1 MTTPTTNWGI
11 IAPGRI
17 AHKFAQDL
25 QHVAGAKLTAVA
37 SRDLG
42 RAQAFAA
49 QYDAPHVY
57 GSYEAILECPDLDV
71 VYIASPHTGH
81 FEQTLMCLNAGVAVL
96 CEKPFAMNTPE
107 VQEMVELARTKKVF
121 LMEALWSRFMPT
133 ILKTR
138 ELIETGAIGKLI
150 GVKADFGFKAPFD
163 PQVRTFNKEL
173 GGGALLDIGI
183 YPLFLSYVALG
194 MPTQI
199 AALAVFGPTGI
210 DESTAMSLKYAD
222 GTFAFL
228 DCTFMTKTP
237 CEGFVFGEK
246 GFIKINTRWHES
258 KSLTLELYD
267 GTTQRFDFD
276 RPTHGY
282 DYEAAHVAECL
293 QKGLTESPV
302 WTFDDSLNLMRLLD
316 GVRAEIGLVY
326 GQE

>member
-25 QHVAGAKLTAVA
+25 QHVAGAKLVAVA

-42 RAQAFAA
+42 RAQTFAA
-49 QYDAPHVY
+49 QYQAPQAY
-57 GSYEAILECPDLDV
+57 GSYEAILAGSHLDV

-81 FEQTLMCLNAGVAVL
+81 CAQTTLCLNAGVAVL

-107 VQEMVELARTKKVF
+107 VEKMVELARTKKVF

-163 PQVRTFNKEL
+163 PQTRTFNKDL

-199 AALAVFGPTGI
+199 TASAVFGPTGI
-210 DESTAMSLKYAD
+210 DESTAMSLQYAN
-222 GTFAFL
+222 GAFAFL
-228 DCTFMTKTP
+228 DCTFMAKTP

-258 KSLTLELYD
+258 KSLMLELYD
-267 GTTQRFDFD
+267 GTTQLFDFD
-276 RPTHGY
+276 RPTFGY
-282 DYEAAHVAECL
+282 DYEAAHVGECL
-293 QKGLTESPV
+293 HQGLTQSPV
-302 WTFDDSLNLMRLLD
+302 WTLDDSLNLMTLLD
-316 GVRAEIGLVY
+316 NVRSEIGLAY
-326 GQE
+326 E